1 MTRMKPLSVKFGVI
15 LAIVG
20 FSIFASAEVW
30 GDDWVFYGGSSQGE
44 VKELILRDWSR
55 LNKFKPVPKTEA
67 KTFHYYDQDSVAS
80 NSPFPGGSV
89 RVWEKAV
96 LQREIESYDEAREE
110 IKKEEETRLKRKINV
125 LDYAWI
131 FPLAVNRASKET
143 ETLYDIDCDSREF
156 FIFEVNNY
164 DKAGKRMTRE
174 TNMAMDLW
182 FPIQPGTMMELLY
195 KEVCKQ

>member
-1 MTRMKPLSVKFGVI
+1 MKPLSVKLGFI
-15 LAIVG
+15 LMVVG
-20 FSIFASAEVW
+20 LAVLAYTEAGAEE
-30 GDDWVFYGGSSQGE
+30 WVFYGGSAQGE
-44 VKELILRDWSR
+44 ERELILRDWSR
-55 LNKFKPVPKTEA
+55 LNQFTPVPKTEA
-67 KTFHYYDQDSVAS
+67 KTFHYYDQDSVAP

-143 ETLYDIDCDSREF
+143 ETLYNIDCDSREF

-164 DKAGKRMTRE
+164 DKEGKRMTRE
-174 TNMAMDLW
+174 ANMAMDLW
-182 FPIQPGTMMELLY
+182 FPIQPGTVMELLSR
-195 KEVCKQ
+195 EVCRQ